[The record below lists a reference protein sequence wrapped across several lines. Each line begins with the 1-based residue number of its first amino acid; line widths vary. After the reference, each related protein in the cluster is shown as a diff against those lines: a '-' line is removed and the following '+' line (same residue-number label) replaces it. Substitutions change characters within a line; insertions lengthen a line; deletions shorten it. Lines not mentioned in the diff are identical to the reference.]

1 MNWTK
6 IIRHKPFKSVCSFE
20 TMTLFV
26 TTADWFSVIL
36 LAMLC
41 SSKESERAL
50 AVQTISKIRSESVRA
65 NDSAKLRPFGRK
77 EYEVSPNASELSDLN
92 ILPISDAKTEPP
104 YTKKLV

>member
-1 MNWTK
+1 
-6 IIRHKPFKSVCSFE
+6 
-20 TMTLFV
+20 MTLFV

-77 EYEVSPNASELSDLN
+77 EYEVSPNASELSD
-92 ILPISDAKTEPP
+92 
-104 YTKKLV
+104 